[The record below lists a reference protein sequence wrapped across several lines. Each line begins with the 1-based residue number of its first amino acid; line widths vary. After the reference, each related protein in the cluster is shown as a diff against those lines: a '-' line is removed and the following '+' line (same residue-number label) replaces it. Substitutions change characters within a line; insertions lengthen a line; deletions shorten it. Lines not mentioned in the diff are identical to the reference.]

1 MVNEAAIKLALNDL
15 NSQEAI
21 NFANTAKKYQI
32 DRVTLMRRYKGKSTS
47 NHEAR
52 SIHQKILTDAQEEVI
67 LSHISSLS
75 DRGIP
80 PTPQIL
86 ENLVVEIA
94 RRPIRQYWIRRFC
107 QRYKDEIKSIYLR
120 GIDQTRK
127 IADNSKYFE
136 YFYLVVRAPYSLL
149 ST

>member
-21 NFANTAKKYQI
+21 NFADTTKKYQI
-32 DRVTLMRRYKGKSTS
+32 DRVTLIRRYKGKSTS

-52 SIHQKILTDAQEEVI
+52 SIHQKILIDTQEEVI
-67 LSHISSLS
+67 LSYILSLS
-75 DRGIP
+75 DRGMP

-94 RRPIRQYWIRRFC
+94 RRPIR
-107 QRYKDEIKSIYLR
+107 
-120 GIDQTRK
+120 
-127 IADNSKYFE
+127 
-136 YFYLVVRAPYSLL
+136 
-149 ST
+149 